1 MLEWTFSASG
11 IFQTIFDCWKGIEQV
26 LYILLFFQS
35 IYRLKCWYLSE
46 WQLVL
51 SWQFFSWLWSFY
63 IVSKRKPVVV
73 DWILQANTNRQI
85 LKGKVFLK
93 GQKRVTCLCRVS
105 QVMWHFKK
113 LFFVDWILQANIN
126 LQTLKAIQ
134 AYCCN
139 SRNVVEAGAMH
150 FFLLIWGT
158 LLQMKK

>member
-1 MLEWTFSASG
+1 MSMLQNVNDAICQWHKYVNVAKCQCFSVSA
-11 IFQTIFDCWKGIEQV
+11 IYQTIFDLRKGIEQV
-26 LYILLFFQS
+26 LQVFFFFFQS

-93 GQKRVTCLCRVS
+93 EQKRVTCLCRVS
-105 QVMWHFKK
+105 QAYQVMWHF
-113 LFFVDWILQANIN
+113 
-126 LQTLKAIQ
+126 
-134 AYCCN
+134 
-139 SRNVVEAGAMH
+139 
-150 FFLLIWGT
+150 
-158 LLQMKK
+158 